1 LKQIKSDC
9 VWRHLCQNKAKSL
22 NDFKRIFRGS
32 ACRPE
37 PPQTA
42 PQDKMHGSVDIEN
55 KDNDY
60 FLITE
65 EDYVDFLASQG
76 KGITIPQPLVEHL
89 ERQDDQLRFL
99 FLGYGLQDWNFR
111 VMLQKL
117 RNKAK
122 PAARKERRKRGVA
135 R

>member
-1 LKQIKSDC
+1 
-9 VWRHLCQNKAKSL
+9 
-22 NDFKRIFRGS
+22 
-32 ACRPE
+32 
-37 PPQTA
+37 
-42 PQDKMHGSVDIEN
+42 MHGSVDIEN

>member
-1 LKQIKSDC
+1 
-9 VWRHLCQNKAKSL
+9 
-22 NDFKRIFRGS
+22 
-32 ACRPE
+32 
-37 PPQTA
+37 
-42 PQDKMHGSVDIEN
+42 MHGSVDIEN

-111 VMLQKL
+111 VML
-117 RNKAK
+117 RSCATRPSPPPAK
-122 PAARKERRKRGVA
+122 SVA
-135 R
+135 SAV